1 MSAVIGALRVNLG
14 LNSAQ
19 FQRGLSQS
27 QSGMQKFANAAKA
40 GFAAISAASAAAFVA
55 IQGRAEQSADAWRQA
70 NIAGA
75 GVEEFQRL
83 AHGAKV
89 VGVESEKLADIYK
102 DVNDKVGDFIQT
114 GGGPMAD
121 FFENIAPQVG
131 LTADEFARLS
141 GPEALQAYYG
151 ALEKANLT
159 QAETTFYMEAIA
171 SDATALIPLLR
182 NGGEAFKEFG
192 DEAERLGVVLGE
204 DAVRQ
209 GMLFTQNMNRL
220 TQTMNGLWNRVF
232 AKVIPSF
239 VALTNQMVA
248 ASQQGGFLDQAVNGI
263 SVAMNIAAR
272 AISLVFD
279 NLKHLYD
286 LFKIFV
292 AAKIAGFLYTAVT
305 SFIALAK
312 AVRVAGLSM
321 LLLTKVSRAQITVV
335 LLLAAALAKATG
347 KYEDMVG
354 WLENMSSSLMNA
366 LPESVRNG
374 INAVTGEIA
383 GLGEAI
389 TSADLSTNT
398 MMNRMVDMADNAASS
413 FGSLGAKGRESF
425 KQLAEAGKSVFE
437 ATRTPLEQFN
447 AKMQEL
453 NTLLQAGVIDWDTYQ
468 RAVKMAQDQLD
479 AADKK
484 ADGLGDKFKDM
495 FKSIGAGLRGI
506 IDGSKNW
513 LDVLGDIM
521 MNLAQIAFSNINFG
535 GGFGGIIG
543 SLISGLFG
551 FPSFDGGG
559 YTGDGPRTGGLDGI
573 GGRLALVHPQ
583 ETIIDHTKGQ
593 RLAGGNVKID
603 QTFVLD
609 GAIDGQRIQQM
620 IQQGTAQSVET
631 VKRAFPGW
639 QVEQQRHGAVA

>member
-1 MSAVIGALRVNLG
+1 MSSVIGALRVNLG

-19 FQRGLSQS
+19 FQRGLKSS

-40 GFAAISAASAAAFVA
+40 GFAAVSAAGAVAFVA
-55 IQGRAEQSADAWRQA
+55 IQRSAQQSADVWRQA
-70 NIAGA
+70 NVAGA
-75 GVEEFQRL
+75 GVEEFQKL
-83 AHGAKV
+83 AHGAKI

-102 DVNDKVGDFIQT
+102 DVNDKVGDFVQT

-131 LTADEFARLS
+131 ITADEFARLS
-141 GPEALQAYYG
+141 GPESLQAYYD
-151 ALEKANLT
+151 ALQKANLT

-171 SDATALIPLLR
+171 SDATALVPLLK
-182 NGGEAFKEFG
+182 NGGEAFSAFG
-192 DEAERLGVVLGE
+192 DEAERLGVVLGK
-204 DAVRQ
+204 DTVAQAMR
-209 GMLFTQNMNRL
+209 FTENMNRL
-220 TQTMNGLWNRVF
+220 TQTMSGLWNRVF
-232 AKVIPSF
+232 TKVVPSF
-239 VALTNQMVA
+239 VELTNRMVD
-248 ASQQGGFLDQAVNGI
+248 ASQQGGFLDQVVSGI
-263 SVAMNIAAR
+263 SGAMNIAAK
-272 AISLVFD
+272 AIMLVFD

-292 AAKIAGFLYTAVT
+292 AAKIVGFLYTAVT

-321 LLLTKVSRAQITVV
+321 LLLTKVSRAQITALV
-335 LLLAAALAKATG
+335 LIAALVAKATG

-354 WLENMSSSLMNA
+354 WVEQLSSKLMNA
-366 LPESVRNG
+366 LPEGLKNG
-374 INAVTGEIA
+374 INAVSSEIT

-389 TSADLSTNT
+389 TSTDSSTNT
-398 MMNRMVDMADNAASS
+398 MMNRMMDMSDNAASS
-413 FGSLGAKGRESF
+413 FQNLGEKGKSSLQQIATS
-425 KQLAEAGKSVFE
+425 AKSVFE

-453 NTLLQAGVIDWDTYQ
+453 NTLLQAGAIDWDTYQ

-479 AADKK
+479 AADEK

-495 FKSIGAGLRGI
+495 FRSMGEGLRGL
-506 IDGSKNW
+506 IDGSKSW
-513 LDVLGDIM
+513 LDVLSDIM
-521 MNLAQIAFSNINFG
+521 MNLAQMAFSNINFG
-535 GGFGGIIG
+535 GGFGGLIG
-543 SLISGLFG
+543 NLLGGLF
-551 FPSFDGGG
+551 SFDGGG

-583 ETIIDHTKGQ
+583 ETVIDHTKGQ
-593 RLAGGNVKID
+593 RMGGGNVQID

-631 VKRAFPGW
+631 VKRALPGW
-639 QVEQQRHGAVA
+639 QVEQQSRGAIA